1 MAWEVRIWCRIHEEA
16 PNRHVRGGEGGSG
29 SCPPGK
35 WGILHSPED
44 PERLWRC
51 QTELPRRRTDGQSP
65 GPAPRQSVWG
75 GPLGVGPAPSPPQ
88 PRDRVSGFPPEPA
101 DPASSAGAVGKSR
114 RPVPGGLQAA
124 EVAGLPLAAFSP
136 PQNPALR
143 LGLGSFP
150 AATAP
155 AGPTPET
162 GEEEEEGN
170 VARRT
175 RLPASRAPLPV
186 PASDARTEP
195 PPQDEAG
202 AGHRQVKPLG
212 SLIPASCPSSS
223 SSPGARS
230 GSAWVRPC
238 PPCPRGHV
246 TGQLSSPPSH
256 PAAAGPPAG
265 ARASPASHC

>member
-1 MAWEVRIWCRIHEEA
+1 MRKRPTDMSGVARGALGPVPRVNGGYSTALRIR
-16 PNRHVRGGEGGSG
+16 RGSG
-29 SCPPGK
+29 GVRRSCPDDARMDRAPARLPGRVS
-35 WGILHSPED
+35 G
-44 PERLWRC
+44 
-51 QTELPRRRTDGQSP
+51 
-65 GPAPRQSVWG
+65 G

-175 RLPASRAPLPV
+175 RLPEPLSPCQPVMPGRSPRPRTKRAQGTGRSSRWEASSPHPVPPPPPRPV
-186 PASDARTEP
+186 PAA
-195 PPQDEAG
+195 A
-202 AGHRQVKPLG
+202 
-212 SLIPASCPSSS
+212 
-223 SSPGARS
+223 
-230 GSAWVRPC
+230 
-238 PPCPRGHV
+238 PRG
-246 TGQLSSPPSH
+246 
-256 PAAAGPPAG
+256 
-265 ARASPASHC
+265 